1 MKKKYIIDVSKRL
14 LELRRI
20 LGIQQKDMAQ
30 AIGITPSYLSDIEN
44 GNKTNPG
51 FAFLHKI
58 SVHYQVSLD
67 YLVHG
72 IGDMF
77 LPGSDRE
84 EQKIEDFQPVFN
96 DIEDLVWLLKR
107 SNYVKNTI
115 MGFAV
120 KFFIENEDTIKRE
133 MMRYFDQEKVVADEL
148 GSGSSK
154 R

>member
-14 LELRRI
+14 LELRRV
-20 LGIQQKDMAQ
+20 LGINQKDMARV
-30 AIGITPSYLSDIEN
+30 IGINPGYLSDIEK

-84 EQKIEDFQPVFN
+84 EQEIKDFKPVFN
-96 DIEDLVWLLKR
+96 DIQDLVWLLKR

-115 MGFAV
+115 MGYAV
-120 KFFIENEDTIKRE
+120 KFFIENEDTIRQE
-133 MMRYFDQEKVVADEL
+133 MMRYFDQEKVMADEL
-148 GSGSSK
+148 GSSSRK
-154 R
+154 G

>member
-58 SVHYQVSLD
+58 SIHYQVSLD

-84 EQKIEDFQPVFN
+84 EQEIKDFKPVFN
-96 DIEDLVWLLKR
+96 DIQDLVWLLKR

-115 MGFAV
+115 MGYAV